1 LGCSGHGF
9 LTPSVSMKDGTSRF
23 FTLQDSLR
31 ERMERLQ
38 QKIGAGLDFA
48 LDHLFEHHVDHYF
61 RHEEAFEEL
70 ESLFCRVTADFDALE
85 TVDALR
91 RFEARFVILEDRC
104 EEIDAALRQRPMRRR
119 QRINFFNFFRQSQ
132 GGDGPTEGP
141 RPEVST
147 LTEAYEILGVEPDTR
162 PALITA
168 AFRKLVKEF
177 HPDMNGGDRSHE
189 PRLRKLMAAYQL
201 IKAQVR
207 T

>member
-1 LGCSGHGF
+1 
-9 LTPSVSMKDGTSRF
+9 MKDGSSRF
-23 FTLQDSLR
+23 FTLQDALR
-31 ERMERLQ
+31 GRMDALQ
-38 QKIGAGLDFA
+38 HKISAGMEFA
-48 LDHLFEHHVDHYF
+48 LDNLLEHQIDHYF

-70 ESLFCRVTADFDALE
+70 ESLFCRVTADFDSLDS
-85 TVDALR
+85 VDALK

-132 GGDGPTEGP
+132 GDNGPAETS
-141 RPEVST
+141 RPEVSS

-201 IKAQVR
+201 IKAQVPR
-207 T
+207 

>member
-1 LGCSGHGF
+1 
-9 LTPSVSMKDGTSRF
+9 MKDGSSRF
-23 FTLQDSLR
+23 FTLQDALR
-31 ERMERLQ
+31 ERMDGLQ
-38 QKIGAGLDFA
+38 RKISVGMEFA
-48 LDHLFEHHVDHYF
+48 LDHLFEHHIDHYF

-70 ESLFCRVTADFDALE
+70 DSLFCRVTAGFDSLD

-132 GGDGPTEGP
+132 GGDQRFEGP
-141 RPEVST
+141 RPEVSS

-168 AFRKLVKEF
+168 AFRRLVKEV
-177 HPDMNGGDRSHE
+177 HPDLNGGDRSHE

-201 IKAQVR
+201 IKAQVKA
-207 T
+207 

>member
-1 LGCSGHGF
+1 
-9 LTPSVSMKDGTSRF
+9 MKDGSSRF
-23 FTLQDSLR
+23 FTLHDALR
-31 ERMERLQ
+31 ERLDGLQRKINAGME
-38 QKIGAGLDFA
+38 FA
-48 LDHLFEHHVDHYF
+48 LDHLLEHQIDHYF

-70 ESLFCRVTADFDALE
+70 ESLFGRVTADFDSLDS
-85 TVDALR
+85 VDALK

-132 GGDGPTEGP
+132 GDNGQAEGS
-141 RPEVST
+141 RPEVSS
-147 LTEAYEILGVEPDTR
+147 LSEAYEILGVEPDTR

-201 IKAQVR
+201 IKAQVKA
-207 T
+207 

>member
-1 LGCSGHGF
+1 M
-9 LTPSVSMKDGTSRF
+9 PDGSSRF
-23 FTLQDSLR
+23 FTLQDALR
-31 ERMERLQ
+31 GRMDALLH
-38 QKIGAGLDFA
+38 KISAGMEFA
-48 LDHLFEHHVDHYF
+48 LDHLFEHHIDHYF

-70 ESLFCRVTADFDALE
+70 ESLFSRVTADFDSLDS
-85 TVDALR
+85 VDALK

-132 GGDGPTEGP
+132 GDNGQGETS
-141 RPEVST
+141 RPEVSS
-147 LTEAYEILGVEPDTR
+147 LTEAYEILGIEPETR

-201 IKAQVR
+201 IKAQVTR
-207 T
+207 

>member
-1 LGCSGHGF
+1 
-9 LTPSVSMKDGTSRF
+9 MKDGSSRF
-23 FTLQDSLR
+23 FTLQEALR
-31 ERMERLQ
+31 ERMDGLQ
-38 QKIGAGLDFA
+38 RKISAGMEFA
-48 LDHLFEHHVDHYF
+48 LDHLLEHHIDHYF

-70 ESLFCRVTADFDALE
+70 ESLFGRVTADFDSLDS
-85 TVDALR
+85 VDALK

-132 GGDGPTEGP
+132 GDNGQAEGS
-141 RPEVST
+141 RPEVSS

-162 PALITA
+162 PALVTA

-201 IKAQVR
+201 VKAQVAR
-207 T
+207 

>member
-1 LGCSGHGF
+1 
-9 LTPSVSMKDGTSRF
+9 MKDGSSRF
-23 FTLQDSLR
+23 FTLHDALR
-31 ERMERLQ
+31 ERLDGLQRKINAGME
-38 QKIGAGLDFA
+38 FA
-48 LDHLFEHHVDHYF
+48 LNHLLEHQIDHYF

-70 ESLFCRVTADFDALE
+70 ESLFGRVTADFDSLDS
-85 TVDALR
+85 VDALK

-132 GGDGPTEGP
+132 GDNGQAEGS
-141 RPEVST
+141 RPEVSS
-147 LTEAYEILGVEPDTR
+147 LSEAYEILGVEPDTR

-201 IKAQVR
+201 IKAQVKA
-207 T
+207 